1 MFLLGHYE
9 ATFSSSRITKL
20 FIALR
25 VYKYKDT
32 QESTTGLVTQC
43 SSVTEQK

>member
-9 ATFSSSRITKL
+9 ATFSSSHITEL

-25 VYKYKDT
+25 VKYKDT